1 MSDPQQNKDEAV
13 EETFISHLVELR
25 DRIIRAG
32 VSVIVVFIGLVYWA
46 PDIFKLLARPLMQNL
61 PKDGKMI
68 VTDVTGSFFV
78 PMKVTMLVA
87 FVIALPFVLY
97 QIWAFVAPGLYQHEK
112 KLVAPLVGSS
122 YTLFLCGMAFAYFVV
137 FPTIFRVMAHYNAP
151 LGAEMTTDIDNYLS
165 FVLTMFIAFGVTFEV
180 PIVVV
185 LLARMGVV
193 SIKKLKEIR
202 PYVIVG
208 AFVISAVVTPPDVF
222 SQLILAIPL
231 IVLYEAGIIAA
242 RIDRRQGW
250 REEAGRRGGCGV
262 GFVRRHEQSK
272 KGSFARSVPLA
283 FCSCANRCA
292 STLSLVA
299 LTLIALVV
307 LGQLRRARLGRTLAD
322 RHVHVQ
328 FLVLAHQVDLHRRP
342 RLDLRDDVQQARG
355 VGDRVVVDADED
367 VARLDARLVGRS
379 ALQHARDDRARFL
392 RQARTIP
399 RSPASRPAAR
409 RRSSRASPC
418 PS

>member
-1 MSDPQQNKDEAV
+1 MSDPQNSQEEGT

-32 VSVIVVFIGLVYWA
+32 LAVIVVFVGLVYWA
-46 PDIFKLLARPLMQNL
+46 PDIFRLLARPLMNNL

-112 KLVAPLVGSS
+112 KLVGPLVGSS

-185 LLARMGVV
+185 LLVRMNVV
-193 SIKKLKEIR
+193 TLKKLKEVR

-231 IVLYEAGIIAA
+231 VVLYEAGIIAA
-242 RIDRRQGW
+242 RLI
-250 REEAGRRGGCGV
+250 V
-262 GFVRRHEQSK
+262 GKQP
-272 KGSFARSVPLA
+272 A
-283 FCSCANRCA
+283 
-292 STLSLVA
+292 
-299 LTLIALVV
+299 VV
-307 LGQLRRARLGRTLAD
+307 
-322 RHVHVQ
+322 
-328 FLVLAHQVDLHRRP
+328 
-342 RLDLRDDVQQARG
+342 
-355 VGDRVVVDADED
+355 ED
-367 VARLDARLVGRS
+367 
-379 ALQHARDDRARFL
+379 
-392 RQARTIP
+392 
-399 RSPASRPAAR
+399 
-409 RRSSRASPC
+409 ASP
-418 PS
+418 PG

>member
-1 MSDPQQNKDEAV
+1 MSDPQQTQDEGT

-32 VSVIVVFIGLVYWA
+32 LAVIVVFIGLVYWA
-46 PDIFKLLARPLMQNL
+46 PDIFRLLARPLMQNL

-87 FVIALPFVLY
+87 FVIALPVVLY

-112 KLVAPLVGSS
+112 KLVGPLVASS

-185 LLARMGVV
+185 LLVRMNVLT
-193 SIKKLKEIR
+193 IKKLKEIR

-222 SQLILAIPL
+222 SQLILAVPL

-242 RIDRRQGW
+242 RVF
-250 REEAGRRGGCGV
+250 V
-262 GFVRRHEQSK
+262 GK
-272 KGSFARSVPLA
+272 
-283 FCSCANRCA
+283 
-292 STLSLVA
+292 
-299 LTLIALVV
+299 
-307 LGQLRRARLGRTLAD
+307 
-322 RHVHVQ
+322 
-328 FLVLAHQVDLHRRP
+328 
-342 RLDLRDDVQQARG
+342 
-355 VGDRVVVDADED
+355 
-367 VARLDARLVGRS
+367 
-379 ALQHARDDRARFL
+379 
-392 RQARTIP
+392 
-399 RSPASRPAAR
+399 RPAVIED
-409 RRSSRASPC
+409 ASP
-418 PS
+418 PST

>member
-1 MSDPQQNKDEAV
+1 VSDPQQTQDEGT

-32 VSVIVVFIGLVYWA
+32 LAVIVVFVGLVYWA
-46 PDIFKLLARPLMQNL
+46 PDIFRLLARPLMQNL

-78 PMKVTMLVA
+78 PMKVTMMVA
-87 FVIALPFVLY
+87 FVIALPVVLY

-112 KLVAPLVGSS
+112 KLVGPLVGSS

-151 LGAEMTTDIDNYLS
+151 LGAEMNTDIDNYLS
-165 FVLTMFIAFGVTFEV
+165 FVLTMFLAFGVTFEV

-185 LLARMGVV
+185 LLVRMNVLT
-193 SIKKLKEIR
+193 IKKLKEIR

-242 RIDRRQGW
+242 RLI
-250 REEAGRRGGCGV
+250 V
-262 GFVRRHEQSK
+262 GKQP
-272 KGSFARSVPLA
+272 A
-283 FCSCANRCA
+283 
-292 STLSLVA
+292 
-299 LTLIALVV
+299 VV
-307 LGQLRRARLGRTLAD
+307 E
-322 RHVHVQ
+322 
-328 FLVLAHQVDLHRRP
+328 
-342 RLDLRDDVQQARG
+342 
-355 VGDRVVVDADED
+355 DAPPD
-367 VARLDARLVGRS
+367 
-379 ALQHARDDRARFL
+379 
-392 RQARTIP
+392 
-399 RSPASRPAAR
+399 
-409 RRSSRASPC
+409 
-418 PS
+418 

>member
-1 MSDPQQNKDEAV
+1 MSDPQLPKEEPV

-32 VSVIVVFIGLVYWA
+32 AAVIVVFVSLVYWA

-61 PKDGKMI
+61 PADGKMI

-87 FVIALPFVLY
+87 FVIALPIVLY

-112 KLVAPLVGSS
+112 KLVAPLVFSS
-122 YTLFLCGMAFAYFVV
+122 YSLFLCGMAFAYFVV

-193 SIKKLKEIR
+193 SIAKLKQVR

-231 IVLYEAGIIAA
+231 VILYELGIIAA
-242 RIDRRQGW
+242 R
-250 REEAGRRGGCGV
+250 
-262 GFVRRHEQSK
+262 
-272 KGSFARSVPLA
+272 
-283 FCSCANRCA
+283 
-292 STLSLVA
+292 
-299 LTLIALVV
+299 LVV
-307 LGQLRRARLGRTLAD
+307 GKEAIKSG
-322 RHVHVQ
+322 
-328 FLVLAHQVDLHRRP
+328 
-342 RLDLRDDVQQARG
+342 
-355 VGDRVVVDADED
+355 E
-367 VARLDARLVGRS
+367 
-379 ALQHARDDRARFL
+379 
-392 RQARTIP
+392 
-399 RSPASRPAAR
+399 AA
-409 RRSSRASPC
+409 AE
-418 PS
+418 

>member
-1 MSDPQQNKDEAV
+1 VSDAQQKQEEGS

-32 VSVIVVFIGLVYWA
+32 ISVIVVFVGLVYWA
-46 PDIFKLLARPLMQNL
+46 PDIFRLLARPLMQNL
-61 PKDGKMI
+61 PRDGKMI

-112 KLVAPLVGSS
+112 KLVVPLVASS
-122 YTLFLCGMAFAYFVV
+122 YALFLCGMAFAYFVV

-185 LLARMGVV
+185 LLVRMGVLTV
-193 SIKKLKEIR
+193 KKLKEIR

-208 AFVISAVVTPPDVF
+208 AFIVAAVVTPPDVF
-222 SQLILAIPL
+222 SQLILALPL

-242 RIDRRQGW
+242 RIF
-250 REEAGRRGGCGV
+250 V
-262 GFVRRHEQSK
+262 GTGEK
-272 KGSFARSVPLA
+272 KA
-283 FCSCANRCA
+283 
-292 STLSLVA
+292 
-299 LTLIALVV
+299 
-307 LGQLRRARLGRTLAD
+307 
-322 RHVHVQ
+322 
-328 FLVLAHQVDLHRRP
+328 
-342 RLDLRDDVQQARG
+342 
-355 VGDRVVVDADED
+355 ADE
-367 VARLDARLVGRS
+367 S
-379 ALQHARDDRARFL
+379 
-392 RQARTIP
+392 QA
-399 RSPASRPAAR
+399 
-409 RRSSRASPC
+409 

>member
-1 MSDPQQNKDEAV
+1 MSDPQQSQDEGT

-32 VSVIVVFIGLVYWA
+32 LAVIVVFVGLVYWA
-46 PDIFKLLARPLMQNL
+46 PDIFRLLARPLMNNL

-112 KLVAPLVGSS
+112 KLVGPLVGSS

-185 LLARMGVV
+185 LLVRMNVV
-193 SIKKLKEIR
+193 TLKKLKEVR

-231 IVLYEAGIIAA
+231 MVLYEAGIIAA
-242 RIDRRQGW
+242 RLI
-250 REEAGRRGGCGV
+250 V
-262 GFVRRHEQSK
+262 GKQP
-272 KGSFARSVPLA
+272 A
-283 FCSCANRCA
+283 
-292 STLSLVA
+292 
-299 LTLIALVV
+299 VV
-307 LGQLRRARLGRTLAD
+307 
-322 RHVHVQ
+322 
-328 FLVLAHQVDLHRRP
+328 
-342 RLDLRDDVQQARG
+342 
-355 VGDRVVVDADED
+355 ED
-367 VARLDARLVGRS
+367 
-379 ALQHARDDRARFL
+379 
-392 RQARTIP
+392 
-399 RSPASRPAAR
+399 
-409 RRSSRASPC
+409 ASP
-418 PS
+418 PG

>member
-1 MSDPQQNKDEAV
+1 VSDPQQTQDEGT

-32 VSVIVVFIGLVYWA
+32 LAVIVVFIGLVYWA
-46 PDIFKLLARPLMQNL
+46 PDIFRLLARPLMQNL

-87 FVIALPFVLY
+87 FVIALPIVLY

-112 KLVAPLVGSS
+112 KLVGPLVGSS

-165 FVLTMFIAFGVTFEV
+165 FVLTMFLAFGVTFEV

-185 LLARMGVV
+185 LLVRMNVLT
-193 SIKKLKEIR
+193 IKKLKEIR

-242 RIDRRQGW
+242 RLI
-250 REEAGRRGGCGV
+250 V
-262 GFVRRHEQSK
+262 GK
-272 KGSFARSVPLA
+272 
-283 FCSCANRCA
+283 
-292 STLSLVA
+292 
-299 LTLIALVV
+299 
-307 LGQLRRARLGRTLAD
+307 
-322 RHVHVQ
+322 
-328 FLVLAHQVDLHRRP
+328 
-342 RLDLRDDVQQARG
+342 QQ
-355 VGDRVVVDADED
+355 VVVED
-367 VARLDARLVGRS
+367 
-379 ALQHARDDRARFL
+379 
-392 RQARTIP
+392 
-399 RSPASRPAAR
+399 
-409 RRSSRASPC
+409 ASP
-418 PS
+418 PN

>member
-1 MSDPQQNKDEAV
+1 MSDPQQTQDEGT

-32 VSVIVVFIGLVYWA
+32 LAVIVVFIGLVYWA
-46 PDIFKLLARPLMQNL
+46 PDIFRLLARPLMQNL

-87 FVIALPFVLY
+87 FVIALPIVLY

-112 KLVAPLVGSS
+112 KLVGPLVGSS

-185 LLARMGVV
+185 LLVRMNVLT
-193 SIKKLKEIR
+193 IKKLREIR

-242 RIDRRQGW
+242 RLIVGKQPAVV
-250 REEAGRRGGCGV
+250 EEA
-262 GFVRRHEQSK
+262 S
-272 KGSFARSVPLA
+272 
-283 FCSCANRCA
+283 
-292 STLSLVA
+292 
-299 LTLIALVV
+299 
-307 LGQLRRARLGRTLAD
+307 
-322 RHVHVQ
+322 
-328 FLVLAHQVDLHRRP
+328 
-342 RLDLRDDVQQARG
+342 
-355 VGDRVVVDADED
+355 
-367 VARLDARLVGRS
+367 S
-379 ALQHARDDRARFL
+379 AE
-392 RQARTIP
+392 
-399 RSPASRPAAR
+399 
-409 RRSSRASPC
+409 
-418 PS
+418 